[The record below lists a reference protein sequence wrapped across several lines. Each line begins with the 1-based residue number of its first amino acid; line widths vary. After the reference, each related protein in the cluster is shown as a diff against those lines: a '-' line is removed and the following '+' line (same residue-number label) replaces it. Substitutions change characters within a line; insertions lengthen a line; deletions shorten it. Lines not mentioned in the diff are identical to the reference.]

1 MSSDGNF
8 YELRVT
14 TPSEIFGSTMLG
26 VRVRAAC
33 QMPFAEKSIGSVQDH
48 INRQFR
54 YFEALG
60 KFIMF
65 ADGAVFVGARVSSI
79 ADTTA
84 SICWKSAFYPGPRHR
99 RAIQGGHGELLPLGF
114 HGRFDLY
121 LQHAEDMPG
130 GAKASVVARSG
141 SGEATT
147 LDCKIGMPADVAH
160 ALREGMMRA
169 RLLAAGPP

>member
-1 MSSDGNF
+1 MTSDGNF
-8 YELRVT
+8 NELRVT
-14 TPSEIFGSTMLG
+14 TPSEVRGSTMLG

-33 QMPFAEKSIGSVQDH
+33 QAPFAENSIGGVQDR
-48 INRQFR
+48 IDRQFR

-60 KFIMF
+60 KFVMF

-79 ADTTA
+79 VATTA

-99 RAIQGGHGELLPLGF
+99 QAIQAGRGELLPLGF

-121 LQHAEDMPG
+121 LQQAEDMLG

-141 SGEATT
+141 LGEATT
-147 LDCKIGMPADVAH
+147 LDCKIGMPADVAR
-160 ALREGMMRA
+160 ALCDGMMRA